1 MYGLHLTEVLLI
13 NNTKMKLC
21 VWVFERKAVIATEYK
36 AARFLQ
42 RKMFFFFFF
51 LCFCFSFSPFSN
63 TIEPKGHFIDH
74 SEVMSPIVCLLS
86 LT

>member
-1 MYGLHLTEVLLI
+1 MYELHLTEVLLI

-21 VWVFERKAVIATEYK
+21 VCARVFERKAVIATEYK

-42 RKMFFFFFF
+42 RKRCFFF
-51 LCFCFSFSPFSN
+51 LFYVFVSPFSN

>member
-1 MYGLHLTEVLLI
+1 M
-13 NNTKMKLC
+13 C
-21 VWVFERKAVIATEYK
+21 ARVFERKAVIATEYK
-36 AARFLQ
+36 AARFLL
-42 RKMFFFFFF
+42 RKNCFFFSFFI
-51 LCFCFSFSPFSN
+51 LNVLVSLSPFSN